1 MLLHDMTYVDAG
13 AEVGSDDASMQ
24 WHRTTASLHMR
35 NKIAPRLRELVA
47 RDQLNMA
54 KVGA

>member
-13 AEVGSDDASMQ
+13 AEVGADDACMQ
-24 WHRTTASLHMR
+24 WRRTTASLHMR

-47 RDQLNMA
+47 RDLSMTA
-54 KVGA
+54 KAGV